1 MFVDANFLHFIFNG
15 ITTIRTDFNRFDRF
29 YFYTRDIV
37 RLLYIHG
44 CLLLRLGPKRAIPLN
59 IK

>member
-1 MFVDANFLHFIFNG
+1 MGIFYILFLTALPPFEPILIG
-15 ITTIRTDFNRFDRF
+15 F